1 MTTQWLSR
9 ALEESRARGFLGPGP
24 IEPHIEHAKGFAACW
39 DEFETSAPHEFL
51 DLGSGGGV
59 PGLILL
65 ELWSNQATLVD
76 SMVKRTEFLR
86 EVLAQDGAPGS
97 GSVVMARAEDL
108 AREEPYEEAFSL
120 VTARSFGPPSVV
132 AECAVRFLRS
142 GGMLVVSEP
151 PDDEDVTRWNPKGL
165 EKLGLQDLGRVRKG
179 AAYRVL
185 RKIHTTPREFPRAV
199 GIPKKSPLF

>member
-1 MTTQWLSR
+1 
-9 ALEESRARGFLGPGP
+9 
-24 IEPHIEHAKGFAACW
+24 
-39 DEFETSAPHEFL
+39 
-51 DLGSGGGV
+51 
-59 PGLILL
+59 
-65 ELWSNQATLVD
+65 
-76 SMVKRTEFLR
+76 MVKRTEFLR